1 MNIESC
7 VTLEMA
13 YYNARLALWEPVIEP
28 VASPHSGSGISS
40 YSPWKLEM
48 NVIRFFSLI
57 HSVTK
62 YNLIYIHLTL
72 QIIMLNQGNEDINQ
86 DASSPVEDLSL
97 IHISEPTRPY

>member
-48 NVIRFFSLI
+48 NVISFF
-57 HSVTK
+57 H
-62 YNLIYIHLTL
+62 
-72 QIIMLNQGNEDINQ
+72 
-86 DASSPVEDLSL
+86 
-97 IHISEPTRPY
+97 